1 MSYRTIMTYLPG
13 PDKAEELLEVAVPMA
28 IKHDAHLI
36 CLHVIPEL
44 EFYQPGGMYYD
55 GSIIEAQRKS
65 LKKEADDIEEVVKKW
80 SEPNNAKIEW
90 RCLTAT
96 NAQAIDYIIDQA
108 MMVDLVI
115 AEQRTPIDVIDSR
128 ADLPVQIVLN
138 ASRPVLAIPDGCKFD
153 GIADQALVAWNPGK
167 SASRAVFDAIPLL
180 RNAKDVTLFSVS
192 ADTEKEGMTPE
203 QYMALTLN
211 RHDIH
216 AELVVNPKQGKGVG
230 EAILTEATQRDCDLL
245 VIGCYGHSRLRE
257 IVFGGVTR
265 HILRNAK
272 IPLFLS
278 H

>member
-1 MSYRTIMTYLPG
+1 MTYLPG

-44 EFYQPGGMYYD
+44 EFYQPAGMYYD
-55 GSIIEAQRKS
+55 GSIVEGQRKA
-65 LKKEADDIEEVVKKW
+65 LQKEAEEIEEVVKKW

-90 RCLTAT
+90 RCVTAT

-108 MMVDLVI
+108 MLVDLII
-115 AEQRTPIDVIDSR
+115 AEQRTPIDAIDSR
-128 ADLPVQIVLN
+128 GDLPVQIVLN

-153 GIADQALVAWNPGK
+153 GIADRALVAWNPGK
-167 SASRAVFDAIPLL
+167 SASRALFDAIPLL
-180 RNAKDVTLFSVS
+180 RNAKDVTLFTVGS
-192 ADTEKEGMTPE
+192 DTAKDGLTPE

-216 AELVVNPKQGKGVG
+216 AELIVQPKDRAKVG
-230 EAILTEATQRDCDLL
+230 ELILAQATQSDSDLL
-245 VIGCYGHSRLRE
+245 VVGCYGHSRLRE

-272 IPLFLS
+272 IPLLLS